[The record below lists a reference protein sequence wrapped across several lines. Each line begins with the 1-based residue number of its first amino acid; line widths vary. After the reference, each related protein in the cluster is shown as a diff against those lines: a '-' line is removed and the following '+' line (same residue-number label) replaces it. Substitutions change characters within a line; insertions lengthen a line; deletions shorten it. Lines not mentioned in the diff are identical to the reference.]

1 MLKLENQL
9 PFFVLQEL
17 YLLTSLGHEPPL
29 IHLALKFFG
38 PLVITSAQKTPIQ
51 DLFLEHTPD
60 HLLALFH
67 STFNPEYHPLQSVS
81 GSLMQRKCLVPS
93 VRELKQVGIFL
104 RSGEGDLLLLDIKY
118 HDYHMTGRASLEIP
132 PLFFDY
138 KTGPILRNLVAY
150 EQCNKSFKPYF
161 TSYIMFFDGLV
172 NTPGD
177 VQILRN
183 KRIFYHVLGSNQE
196 VSELLN
202 DRTKDVAY
210 DWHDCYLSPL
220 IHKIHL
226 RRNKTY
232 LKRSRQRSDANIFPH
247 QSVVYHI
254 LSHSTFLLLYLTVIQ
269 TLFTVISYIRPH

>member
-1 MLKLENQL
+1 
-9 PFFVLQEL
+9 
-17 YLLTSLGHEPPL
+17 
-29 IHLALKFFG
+29 
-38 PLVITSAQKTPIQ
+38 
-51 DLFLEHTPD
+51 
-60 HLLALFH
+60 
-67 STFNPEYHPLQSVS
+67 
-81 GSLMQRKCLVPS
+81 
-93 VRELKQVGIFL
+93 
-104 RSGEGDLLLLDIKY
+104 
-118 HDYHMTGRASLEIP
+118 MTGRASLEIP
-132 PLFFDY
+132 PLFIDY

-150 EQCNKSFKPYF
+150 EQCNKSVKPYF

-172 NTPGD
+172 NTPED

-247 QSVVYHI
+247 QYPNKKVNP
-254 LSHSTFLLLYLTVIQ
+254 
-269 TLFTVISYIRPH
+269 TLFPLLKS